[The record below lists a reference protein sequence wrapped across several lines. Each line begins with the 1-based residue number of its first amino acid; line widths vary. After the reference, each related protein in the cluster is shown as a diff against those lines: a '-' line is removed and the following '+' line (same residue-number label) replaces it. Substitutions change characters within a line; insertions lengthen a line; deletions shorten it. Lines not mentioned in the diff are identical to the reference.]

1 MEELDRHARLAL
13 PIFRQ
18 LFDLMDEG
26 FCVIKF
32 LDSEFGPD
40 SDYIHIAANA
50 AYARHAGIPNV
61 VGQKL
66 REMVPDEADAWI
78 ARYGKVLESG
88 EPIHFEQELVATGR
102 WLRLSA
108 FRLEPADSKLVAVL
122 FQDITRERA
131 AKQELEGENLHL
143 SERMEEAV
151 KERELFAT
159 LVQSSDVAVLVVDP
173 DLNIVAANEAASKE
187 FMQRFDRTVEAGHSL
202 VELLSAAPDNLKQM
216 SDRWR
221 RSLAGEEFEVV
232 ESFKV
237 GGTTRHIELRMRP
250 LRNSKGD
257 IVGAYKFGHDV
268 TATIAEQTRREA
280 AEDALRQ
287 SQKME
292 AIGQLTGGLAH
303 DFNNLLTAISGS
315 FELIETRLQQGRIE
329 AVEKYLIAGKSATR
343 RAAALTHRLLAF
355 ARRQTLTPSP
365 TNLND
370 ALADL
375 CDLIRRTVGPEIEVE
390 LVATKGI
397 WTTLVDQNQ
406 FENAILNLCINAR
419 DAMPGGGQL
428 TIETGN
434 RWVDDAQS
442 AKLNIGSGQY
452 VSVCVSDTG
461 TGIPEEIRERVF
473 DPFFTTK
480 PMGEGTGLGL
490 SMVYGFAKQSD
501 GHVAIYSEAGSGTM
515 VCIYLPRHLGKV
527 TQAAPDRPSAEVHA
541 LTNSKV
547 ALIVDDEPTV
557 RMLVADALQEV
568 GIATLEAADGIEAL
582 SVASK
587 TENIDIL
594 VTDVGLPRGMNG
606 RQIADAIKQERHD
619 IPVLFITGY
628 AENAAFNH
636 GHIRHGM
643 EILTKPFSVDELQNR
658 VRRLLSSSKA

>member
-1 MEELDRHARLAL
+1 MEELDKHARLAL
-13 PIFRQ
+13 PTFRQ

-32 LDSEFGPD
+32 LDSEHGPD
-40 SDYIHIAANA
+40 SDYIHVAANA
-50 AYARHAGIPNV
+50 AYARHAGIPDV

-66 REMVPDEADAWI
+66 REMVPEEADAWV
-78 ARYGKVLESG
+78 ARYGKVLKTG
-88 EPIHFEQELVATGR
+88 DPIHFEQELVATGR

-108 FRLEPADSKLVAVL
+108 FRLQPIEDKLVAVL

-131 AKQELEGENLHL
+131 AKRELEGENLQL
-143 SERMEEAV
+143 NERVEEAI
-151 KERELFAT
+151 KERKLFAT
-159 LVQSSDVAVLVVDP
+159 LVQSSDVAVLVVDH
-173 DLNIVAANEAASKE
+173 DLNIVAANEAASYE
-187 FMQRFDRTVEAGHSL
+187 FLHRFDRTVEAGTCLSD
-202 VELLSAAPDNLKQM
+202 LLSHVPADLQRIA
-216 SDRWR
+216 DRWR
-221 RSLAGEEFEVV
+221 RALAGEKFEVV
-232 ESFKV
+232 ESFEIE
-237 GGTTRHIELRMRP
+237 GTTRYIELRMRP
-250 LRNSKGD
+250 LRNSSGE

-268 TATIAEQTRREA
+268 TATISEQSRRES

-315 FELIETRLQQGRIE
+315 FELIETRLQQGRLGD
-329 AVEKYLIAGKSATR
+329 VEKYLVAGKSATR

-365 TNLND
+365 TNLNL

-375 CDLIRRTVGPEIEVE
+375 CDLVRRTVGPGIEVE

-419 DAMPGGGQL
+419 DAMPEGGQL

-442 AKLNIGSGQY
+442 AKLNIGRGQY
-452 VSVCVSDTG
+452 VTVCVSDTG
-461 TGIPEEIRERVF
+461 TGIPEDIRTRVF

-480 PMGEGTGLGL
+480 PIGEGTGLGL

-501 GHVAIYSEAGSGTM
+501 GHVAIYSEEGGGTM
-515 VCIYLPRHLGKV
+515 VCIYLPRSLAKA
-527 TQAAPDRPSAEVHA
+527 TEASPDKPIATGESLEH
-541 LTNSKV
+541 SKV
-547 ALIVDDEPTV
+547 ALVVDDEPTV
-557 RMLVADALQEV
+557 RMLVNDALQEI
-568 GIATLEAADGIEAL
+568 GIGTLEAADGVEAL
-582 SVASK
+582 NIAGRIDS
-587 TENIDIL
+587 IDIL
-594 VTDVGLPRGMNG
+594 VTDVGLPKGMNG
-606 RQIADAIKQERHD
+606 RQVADAVKQDRPD
-619 IPVLFITGY
+619 LPVLFITGY

-643 EILTKPFSVDELQNR
+643 EILTKPFSVDDLQSR
-658 VRRLLSSSKA
+658 VRRLLSGAG